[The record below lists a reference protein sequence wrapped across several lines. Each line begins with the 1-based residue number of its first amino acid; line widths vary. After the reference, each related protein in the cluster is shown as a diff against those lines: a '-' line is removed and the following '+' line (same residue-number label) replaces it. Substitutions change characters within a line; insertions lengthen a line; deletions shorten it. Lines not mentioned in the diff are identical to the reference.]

1 MSTSTQVITVTDTA
15 PPVIGNI
22 APQTLGC
29 TGTIPN
35 YITLLNLAGI
45 TTDCAP
51 GVTFQQL
58 PPYAPGTPVAGLSG
72 TITIVI
78 EATDACGNKSTK
90 TFTVTLTP
98 GAPTAVCKSSAPT
111 IFVNLSANG
120 TATITPALIDGGS
133 FSNCSSI
140 TLSVSPSTFTCANIG
155 VNTVTLT
162 VTDGQGNTAQCTTSV
177 TVRDVIPPTLTAC
190 PQNITVTGG
199 PNCTGTATW
208 TPPTATDNCGATLTG
223 THTPGQ
229 VFPAGTTTVTYTAT
243 DGSGNSVT
251 CSFTVTVTDTQ
262 VPTIT
267 CPPNMTA
274 ITNTTG
280 CRALIVTPNPTV
292 TDNCAISLLEWE
304 VSGASPNSSGIGNL
318 GAFRFS
324 VGTSV
329 VFYRATD
336 ASGNIATCSFTVV
349 VTNAVAGSIA
359 GTATVQQ
366 NAFTTSPVT
375 LTGSGG
381 QAPYTFTYTV
391 NGTPQPPITSV
402 GNSVMVSQSNAVVGT
417 FAYQLTGVMDANG
430 CPGTVPP
437 PNTATITVVVAGVP
451 DLIVIPS
458 QSSSQIAPGGTI
470 QEVFTIRNIGTGPTT
485 GPVTFTINRFA
496 PGSGLTATLNSAL
509 SINIGFD
516 NFNLHNNT
524 EGGWSVV
531 TTASTFTFTY
541 TGVIATGLAGA
552 KNVGVTV
559 TRGTGANAG
568 SNGTSNQTATIP
580 AGTGGGESPT
590 SNNSASVTIVKN

>member
-1 MSTSTQVITVTDTA
+1 MITVTDTA

-78 EATDACGNKSTK
+78 EATDACGNKSTRS
-90 TFTVTLTP
+90 FTVTLTP
-98 GAPTAVCKSSAPT
+98 GAPTAVCKSSSPT

-177 TVRDVIPPTLTAC
+177 TVRDVTPPTLTAC

-208 TPPTATDNCGATLTG
+208 TPPTATDNCGNATVTG

-229 VFPAGTTTVTYTAT
+229 SFPAGTTTVTYTAT
-243 DGSGNSVT
+243 DGSGNSVS
-251 CSFTVTVTDTQ
+251 CSFTVTVIGSGGAMAITCPGNINVNTNTTLCRASVQ
-262 VPTIT
+262 SPNPTIT
-267 CPPNMTA
+267 GNCGAVLTWT
-274 ITNTTG
+274 IT
-280 CRALIVTPNPTV
+280 
-292 TDNCAISLLEWE
+292 
-304 VSGASPNSSGIGNL
+304 GATNSSGTGNL
-318 GAFRFS
+318 GTFLFN
-324 VGTSV
+324 VGTSLV
-329 VFYRATD
+329 TYRVTD
-336 ASGNIATCSFTVV
+336 GLGNSVTCSYTVV
-349 VTNAVAGSIA
+349 VSNAVTGAIS
-359 GTATVQQ
+359 GTATAQQ
-366 NAFTTSPVT
+366 NAMTTSPVT
-375 LTGSGG
+375 FTGSGG

-402 GNSVMVSQSNAVVGT
+402 GNSVVVSQSNAVVGT
-417 FAYQLTGVMDANG
+417 FAYQLTGVTDANG
-430 CPGTVPP
+430 CAGALSPP
-437 PNTATITVVVAGVP
+437 TTATITVVVAGVP
-451 DLIVIPS
+451 DLIVIPV
-458 QSSSQIAPGGTI
+458 QSSSQIGPGGTI
-470 QEVFTIRNIGTGPTT
+470 QEVFAIRNIGSGPTT
-485 GPVTFTINRFA
+485 GPVTFTVNRFA
-496 PGSGLTATLNSAL
+496 PGSGLTATINTAL
-509 SINIGFD
+509 SVNIGFD
-516 NFNLHNNT
+516 NFTLHNNT
-524 EGGWSVV
+524 EAGWSVV

-552 KNVGVTV
+552 KNVGITV

-580 AGTGGGESPT
+580 GGTGGGESPT